1 MTHHNEKLL
10 EVYENKKSS
19 EKEMNIM
26 LLNNQIR
33 NIAISEFVPDTF
45 MYSPSRQM
53 LTIQYLTELNV
64 IRFWNDEIIDK
75 LKDNLEVNILDYKD

>member
-1 MTHHNEKLL
+1 
-10 EVYENKKSS
+10 
-19 EKEMNIM
+19 
-26 LLNNQIR
+26 
-33 NIAISEFVPDTF
+33 

-75 LKDNLEVNILDYKD
+75 LKKDLELPKIEYKG